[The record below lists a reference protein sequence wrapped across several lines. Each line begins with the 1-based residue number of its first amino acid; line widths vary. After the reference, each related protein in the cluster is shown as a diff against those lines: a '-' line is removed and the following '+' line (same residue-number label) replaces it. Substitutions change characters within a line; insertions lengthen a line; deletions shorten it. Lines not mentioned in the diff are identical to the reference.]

1 MTLSVN
7 PTELDLTVGKSA
19 QLTVTETST
28 PPEGEATEK
37 DVTSQATYIVGDENV
52 ATIANGL
59 VTAVGE
65 GTTTITISY
74 GDHEVMV
81 NVTVKA
87 PVVETPI
94 VTLEIDQAQVET
106 RIGKEVTV
114 KITEVTTFEGKTT
127 KKMLLRLQ
135 PTK

>member
-1 MTLSVN
+1 MKTLFGNVGEALIFEKDVVEPKVTLSVN

-37 DVTSQATYIVGDENV
+37 DVTSQATYVVGDENV

-65 GTTTITISY
+65 
-74 GDHEVMV
+74 
-81 NVTVKA
+81 A
-87 PVVETPI
+87 
-94 VTLEIDQAQVET
+94 
-106 RIGKEVTV
+106 R
-114 KITEVTTFEGKTT
+114 
-127 KKMLLRLQ
+127 LRLLFH
-135 PTK
+135 TVIMRLW